1 MLRAICRGILIKNGH
16 FEHITSDI
24 FLQGFPGPNSQESDS
39 QYF

>member
-24 FLQGFPGPNSQESDS
+24 LARLSGPNSQESDS